1 MKNNKIQ
8 IYFTVNSFLK
18 DLHIKLLRKTR
29 RTVHESA
36 WETALSKFC
45 HTYNSQDAW
54 EIERFGYKNSNL
66 KVKLR
71 ILKELLESQFEKN
84 GKFRAEM
91 LNLKAES
98 LRSNPIGYDHLGYS
112 YWFTQDNDCNF
123 RVYQENLD
131 EESWKIVASN
141 REEFIILIDRLKA
154 NETITPIDI
163 GTIDDESST
172 SSDVDLN
179 LGEQTIDCE
188 NNAKLNETSSQP
200 DEENEKVAPLKI
212 NIENM
217 NIEVDNNIRKP
228 NIKLKFSHQ
237 NGVDFV
243 ENISENTSSEM
254 VSCNLFNIKY
264 YFRNFCFLK
273 FRNQL

>member
-1 MKNNKIQ
+1 M
-8 IYFTVNSFLK
+8 NSLLK

-54 EIERFGYKNSNL
+54 EIERFGYKNSCL

-71 ILKELLESQFEKN
+71 ILKELLESQFDKN
-84 GKFRAEM
+84 GKFKAEL

-98 LRSNPIGYDHLGYS
+98 LRSEPIGHDRSGYS

-131 EESWKIVASN
+131 EDSWQIVASN
-141 REEFIILIDRLKA
+141 REEFTNLIDRLKA
-154 NETITPIDI
+154 NEIISPIDLGAI
-163 GTIDDESST
+163 DEESSSSSDAGLNRDNPNSDDENNVKQEEDN
-172 SSDVDLN
+172 SD
-179 LGEQTIDCE
+179 C
-188 NNAKLNETSSQP
+188 KNET
-200 DEENEKVAPLKI
+200 ENEKVAPLKL
-212 NIENM
+212 NIENV
-217 NIEVDNNIRKP
+217 NAEIDNNSKKP

-237 NGVDFV
+237 NGLDFV
-243 ENISENTSSEM
+243 ENISENSSCDL
-254 VSCNLFNIKY
+254 VSKNI
-264 YFRNFCFLK
+264 FHVVEI
-273 FRNQL
+273 